1 MHVLLTVFFN
11 SPIGG
16 LQENIH
22 STAVYLKA
30 RGHEVTVVCKEGVFA
45 SRLRT
50 IGVTV
55 VVTDYALFSFYNV
68 LEKIKDIN
76 RKRKISLVHCHPF
89 SSRRL
94 GVIVSRILGVPCV
107 VTMHGKYTDE
117 LRKNISFF
125 DTVFT
130 VSEGIRRYLVKE
142 AGVSEENI
150 HVVPNAVDTDVFCF
164 DSSRDYQPEDLI
176 FSLVTRLDSDK
187 RFILEVF
194 CKIVS
199 YVSKSYSK
207 KIIWNIVGDGKLKA
221 EFLGKVRHLANGNTV
236 VYKGWLEGK
245 DLIAE
250 YSRSSVVI
258 GPGRC
263 ALEAMSCGT
272 PTIALG
278 SASYSGL
285 VSPDTWQEA
294 IYSNFGGVGVDQD
307 NDIEKRVEADMDFL
321 LSSSEVRQQ
330 LGIFSRKIIENFFR
344 NDMVQE
350 RLYRFYEIVCSRI
363 ESKNQEPEAEFVEL
377 KLRPLI
383 VDRVDKQVRVRHD
396 IVDDDGLL
404 YGWVVEGDGEVL
416 MKLAYSSKK
425 ELVFV
430 CDGQG
435 EYKVR
440 CSVKNALGNSAVFIG
455 LEFAV

>member
-16 LQENIH
+16 LQENIY
-22 STAVYLKA
+22 STAVYLKTKN
-30 RGHEVTVVCKEGVFA
+30 HEVTVVCKEGVFA

-50 IGVTV
+50 VGVTV
-55 VVTDYALFSFYNV
+55 VVTDYALFSFSKT
-68 LEKIKDIN
+68 LEEIKELN
-76 RKRKISLVHCHPF
+76 NKRKISLVHCHPF

-94 GVIVSRILGVPCV
+94 GVIVSRVLGVPCV

-130 VSEGIRRYLVKE
+130 VSESIRRFLVKE

-150 HVVPNAVDTDVFCF
+150 HVIPNAVDTGVFCF
-164 DSSRDYQPEDLI
+164 DSSRDYKTDDLV
-176 FSLVTRLDSDK
+176 FSLVTRLDADK
-187 RFILEVF
+187 KFILDIF
-194 CKIVS
+194 YKIVS
-199 YVSKSYSK
+199 YASKKYKK
-207 KIIWNIVGDGKLKA
+207 KIIWNIVGDGKLKNK
-221 EFLGKVRHLANGNTV
+221 FLEEVKKLAGSDNV

-245 DLIAE
+245 DLSAE

-285 VSPDTWQEA
+285 VGPDTWEKA
-294 IYSNFGGVGVDQD
+294 IYSNFGGVGVEQD
-307 NDIEKRVEADMDFL
+307 DDIEKRIEADLDVLM
-321 LSSSEVRQQ
+321 SGSAVRQK
-330 LGIFSRKIIENFFR
+330 LGAFSKKIIENFFR
-344 NDMVQE
+344 NDMTQE
-350 RLYRFYEIVCSRI
+350 RLYRFYEIVCSGI
-363 ESKNQEPEAEFVEL
+363 KSKNLDPEAEFVEL

-383 VDRVDKQVRVRHD
+383 VDRADKQVTVRHD

-404 YGWVVEGDGEVL
+404 YGWAVERDGEVL
-416 MKLAYSSKK
+416 IKLAYSVKK
-425 ELVFV
+425 ELVFA
-430 CDGQG
+430 CDAQG

-455 LEFAV
+455 LEFTV